1 MPEAR
6 EFIAAMARYRSPITD
21 RLRLNLDLNENA
33 AGCSAD
39 VLAKLQSLAVEDL
52 ARYPQRE
59 VGEQIVA
66 DFLEVSPN
74 NVLLTNGIDEALQV
88 ICATYLDQQSQLLL
102 ADPTFS
108 MYRVYGHATGATVS
122 TVALGEEFLLSIDH
136 FLGAINER
144 TKLILIAN
152 PNNPTGTT
160 VAREDLL
167 RVLRAA
173 ENAAV
178 VVDEAYFEFY
188 GETLLGDVA
197 AFPNLFIARTFSKA
211 YGLAGLRLGAIVA
224 SERELDLLR
233 RLTSPFNIN
242 GIALA
247 CLPVAL
253 QDRRFMQNYVQQV
266 KTGREDLYRLCDEL
280 RIRYWHS
287 AANFVLIQIGQ
298 RSEQFIEEMRRSGV
312 AISDRG
318 SDAGCQGCVR
328 ITIPTQAEM
337 PYFSDAFKKSFR
349 AAVP

>member
-1 MPEAR
+1 
-6 EFIAAMARYRSPITD
+6 MARYRSPIAN
-21 RLRLNLDLNENA
+21 RLRLNLDLNENT
-33 AGCSAD
+33 AGCSPN
-39 VLAKLQSLAVEDL
+39 VLAKLQSLVAEDL

-59 VGEQIVA
+59 LGEQIVA

-88 ICATYLDQQSQLLL
+88 ICATYLDPQSQLLL

-108 MYRVYGHATGATVS
+108 MYRVYGQATGATVS
-122 TVALGEEFLLSIDH
+122 AVTLGEDFVLPIDNFLR
-136 FLGAINER
+136 AINER

-152 PNNPTGTT
+152 PNNPTGTV

-167 RVLRAA
+167 HVLRAA

-197 AFPNLFIARTFSKA
+197 AFPNLFIARTFSKV

-224 SERELDLLR
+224 AERELDLLR

-247 CLPVAL
+247 CLPAAL
-253 QDRRFMQNYVQQV
+253 KDRQFVQNYVEQV
-266 KTGREDLYRLCDEL
+266 KTGREDLYRLCDEF
-280 RIRYWHS
+280 RIRHWRS

-318 SDAGCQGCVR
+318 SDAGCKGCVR

-337 PYFSDAFKKSFR
+337 PYFSDAFRKSFR
-349 AAVP
+349 AAAR

>member
-6 EFIAAMARYRSPITD
+6 QFIAAMARYRSPIAD

-33 AGCSAD
+33 AGCSPD
-39 VLAKLQSLAVEDL
+39 VLAKLQSLSVEDL

-59 VGEQIVA
+59 LGEQIVA

-108 MYRVYGHATGATVS
+108 MYRVYGQATGAIVS
-122 TVALGEEFLLSIDH
+122 AVTLGEDFLLPIDD
-136 FLGAINER
+136 FLRAINGR

-152 PNNPTGTT
+152 PNNPTGTV

-167 RVLRAA
+167 CVLRAA

-224 SERELDLLR
+224 AERELDLLR

-242 GIALA
+242 GVALA

-253 QDRRFMQNYVQQV
+253 QDRRFVQNYVEQV
-266 KTGREDLYRLCDEL
+266 KAGREDLYRLCDEL
-280 RIRYWHS
+280 RIRYWRS

-298 RSEQFIEEMRRSGV
+298 HSEQFIAEMRGSGV
-312 AISDRG
+312 AISDRA
-318 SDAGCQGCVR
+318 SDTGCQGCVR
-328 ITIPTQAEM
+328 ITLPTQAEM
-337 PYFSDAFKKSFR
+337 PYFSDAFRKSLR
-349 AAVP
+349 AARA